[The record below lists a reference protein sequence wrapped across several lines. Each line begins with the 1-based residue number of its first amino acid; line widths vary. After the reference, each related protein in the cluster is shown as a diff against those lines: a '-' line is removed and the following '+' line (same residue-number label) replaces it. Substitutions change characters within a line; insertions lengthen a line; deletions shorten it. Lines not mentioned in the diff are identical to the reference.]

1 MVIRYILHRLR
12 MNMRKPRE
20 GIVVAQAGHSLNCK
34 EEKFV
39 FKPNIY
45 SNLCQKYELHS
56 PRIEYRVIIK
66 DCRL

>member
-1 MVIRYILHRLR
+1 MVIRYVLHRLL
-12 MNMRKPRE
+12 MNMRKSRE

-56 PRIEYRVIIK
+56 PRINHTK
-66 DCRL
+66 N